1 MREDEVRMDEVRKDE
16 VRKDGVRKD
25 EVRKDE
31 VRKGLLIIQKKTNSI
46 NSERC
51 HFIIKLVTGF

>member
-1 MREDEVRMDEVRKDE
+1 MRKDGVRKDE